1 MSVTSTLTGDPVRI
15 SPSSYNTFVDCNLK
29 WWFNKIAGF
38 PTPTTKSQ
46 QLGTDVHSV
55 LEAYLNEGT
64 EPDESTKEG
73 KIASSGIEYL
83 PKPGTYVIEE
93 GVDLQC
99 GTLPFK
105 GYVDAYSY
113 SGHVLDHKTT
123 KDFKWAMDS
132 YQLPHAPQPL
142 AYVAGLVKTGKIKQS
157 DTYKV
162 SFVYYRTTGIAM
174 AQEVVAEVTHE
185 AVLKNWEEMEVAAQ
199 TMLELSSQTDP
210 QYVNYNVSTCS
221 KYGKCP
227 FSDICPRNPNNQQLT
242 YNMENNIMQNLSQKD
257 RLAAFLN
264 GEEPQVSPPDA
275 APTDTPTDAQR
286 EEALAFAEAAKDN
299 AGALSKETL
308 VSILRR
314 FQLPKTELP
323 WLKEQLEAKA
333 EKKKE
338 PAKKKKAA
346 PKAKKTAEKAVKT
359 IYVYV
364 DCMPDTGVDTTLEK
378 LAYPLE
384 QEVAAESNVP
394 YYGLIGFGKGK
405 DGVATKLAV
414 KLIKEGANFN
424 SIFVSLR
431 HPVSAQAIALL
442 SNLPNAKVIR
452 GVR

>member
-1 MSVTSTLTGDPVRI
+1 MSVTSTLTGESVRI

-55 LEAYLNEGT
+55 LEAYLREGT
-64 EPDESTKEG
+64 PPDESTKEG

-93 GVDLQC
+93 GVDLHC

-105 GYVDAYSY
+105 GYVDAYSCT
-113 SGHVLDHKTT
+113 GHVLDHKTT

-132 YQLPHAPQPL
+132 YQLSHAPQPL
-142 AYVAGLVKTGKIKQS
+142 AYVASLLKTGKIKQS
-157 DTYKV
+157 M
-162 SFVYYRTTGIAM
+162 F
-174 AQEVVAEVTHE
+174 
-185 AVLKNWEEMEVAAQ
+185 
-199 TMLELSSQTDP
+199 ELSSQTDP
-210 QYVNYNVSTCS
+210 QLVNYNISTCS

-227 FSDICPRNPNNQQLT
+227 FSDMCPRNPNNQQLT
-242 YNMENNIMQNLSQKD
+242 YNMENNIMQNLSQKE
-257 RLAAFLN
+257 RLAAFLK

-286 EEALAFAEAAKDN
+286 EEALTFAEAAKAN

-314 FQLPKTELP
+314 FQLPKTELN
-323 WLKEQLEAKA
+323 WLKEKLEAKA

-338 PAKKKKAA
+338 PVKKKKAA

-384 QEVAAESNVP
+384 QEVAAEANVP
-394 YYGLIGFGKGK
+394 YYGLIGFGQGK
-405 DGVATKLAV
+405 EGVAKKLAV
-414 KLIKEGANFN
+414 KLIKDGADFT